1 MTVAQWEMLGTWG
14 RGRLLTHCDIDLE
27 RVGNTVTCPCRVTQD
42 LQDRRAKQEK
52 REDLGCLGGL
62 ARVAPWDLLDYRVL
76 QEREATLGP
85 QGLRGTQDCLVCRA
99 LW

>member
-1 MTVAQWEMLGTWG
+1 MDLPAQ
-14 RGRLLTHCDIDLE
+14 
-27 RVGNTVTCPCRVTQD
+27 RVTQD

-99 LW
+99 LWETW